1 MPFLP
6 YEGLV
11 LDDVRFTV
19 LWLMHDVPLRRQC
32 FDERGASMGW
42 VGVVNNHVLSFAGLS
57 EIKYFLVS
65 SVGGKRELLDWE
77 VDVDALTVD
86 VDGSLF
92 EKATSARVPGLIAGK
107 ENRIFNIMTE
117 SVEVPKSRSAFQHA

>member
-1 MPFLP
+1 
-6 YEGLV
+6 
-11 LDDVRFTV
+11 
-19 LWLMHDVPLRRQC
+19 
-32 FDERGASMGW
+32 MGW
-42 VGVVNNHVLSFAGLS
+42 VGVVNNHVLGFAGLS

-77 VDVDALTVD
+77 VDVDALTVN